1 MPTKAYILIET
12 AVGRTKDV
20 SRALI
25 ALNDVINV
33 DAVTGPY
40 DIIAIVSSNDLT
52 AVGELVT
59 ANIHTIQG
67 IVRTVLA
74 YSWCPVTKAAS
85 DKVINSFHK
94 RRTSLWI
101 LGFQKAKKSSVRS

>member
-1 MPTKAYILIET
+1 MPIKAYILIET
-12 AVGRTKDV
+12 AVGSTIDV
-20 SRALI
+20 SNE
-25 ALNDVINV
+25 LNTLSDVVNV

-67 IVRTVLA
+67 IVRTVTCLQLV
-74 YSWCPVTKAAS
+74 PS
-85 DKVINSFHK
+85 D
-94 RRTSLWI
+94 
-101 LGFQKAKKSSVRS
+101 